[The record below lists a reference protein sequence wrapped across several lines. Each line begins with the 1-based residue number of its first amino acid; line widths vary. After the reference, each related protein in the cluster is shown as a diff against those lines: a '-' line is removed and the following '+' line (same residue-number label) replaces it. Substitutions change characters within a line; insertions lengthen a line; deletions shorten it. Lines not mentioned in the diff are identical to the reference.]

1 MGEAIQGG
9 AGQRTIDGMES
20 SDQLH
25 PASCPHTILGIVHL
39 LHPARSPLLRVAT
52 TLEQHLPA
60 REGADAISRILE
72 DEGIYDVDV
81 IYTPER

>member
-1 MGEAIQGG
+1 MGEAFQGG

-25 PASCPHTILGIVHL
+25 PASCPHTILDIVHF
-39 LHPARSPLLRVAT
+39 LHSTKSPLLRVAT

-60 REGADAISRILE
+60 REGADTISRILE
-72 DEGIYDVDV
+72 DARIYNVDV
-81 IYTPER
+81 FNTPER

>member
-1 MGEAIQGG
+1 MGEAIQNG

-20 SDQLH
+20 SNQLH

-39 LHPARSPLLRVAT
+39 LHPTRSPLLRVAT
-52 TLEQHLPA
+52 NLEQHIPT
-60 REGADAISRILE
+60 REGANTITSILE
-72 DEGIYDVDV
+72 DARIYDVDV

>member
-1 MGEAIQGG
+1 MGETIQNG

-20 SDQLH
+20 SKQLH

-39 LHPARSPLLRVAT
+39 LHPTRSPLLRVAT
-52 TLEQHLPA
+52 KLKQRIPT
-60 REGADAISRILE
+60 REGTDAITKILFGK
-72 DEGIYDVDV
+72 GIYGIDV

>member
-1 MGEAIQGG
+1 MGETIQNG

-20 SDQLH
+20 SKQLH

-39 LHPARSPLLRVAT
+39 LHPTRSPLLRVAT
-52 TLEQHLPA
+52 TLKQRIPT
-60 REGADAISRILE
+60 REGADAISRILAKE
-72 DEGIYDVDV
+72 KIYGVDV

>member
-1 MGEAIQGG
+1 MGEAIQNG

-20 SDQLH
+20 SDRLY
-25 PASCPHTILGIVHL
+25 PTDRSHTILGAVHF
-39 LHPARSPLLRVAT
+39 LHPTRSPLLRVAT
-52 TLEQHLPA
+52 KLKQHIPT

-72 DEGIYDVDV
+72 GEGIYDVDV